1 MLQKTPDRIKRNK
14 MEENLNEKL
23 GLDKGT
29 YWGPFLHRSHCGTN
43 LKSCTV
49 YRKMKHNTRSC
60 TTYLGPFCLRRV
72 YKKLIGWSLMV
83 RKDQQGY
90 AQAGWWGVLKGG
102 IMSFPTASR
111 SPWRWKV
118 LSRSDSLVLIHWTM
132 KLPNLNEVTL
142 NIYSNHLCNQV
153 ESISNEERK
162 ASSCV
167 DSSWTLIAHLSQRF
181 PRSWLWT
188 TLCICH
194 LIN

>member
-1 MLQKTPDRIKRNK
+1 MLIYFFIQQVKYLFFTRHCPRIKVTRWIKHSRWNICTEMLQKTPDRIKRNK

-23 GLDKGT
+23 GLDKGP

-118 LSRSDSLVLIHWTM
+118 LSRSDSLVLIHWTVM
-132 KLPNLNEVTL
+132 TQPWM
-142 NIYSNHLCNQV
+142 
-153 ESISNEERK
+153 
-162 ASSCV
+162 A
-167 DSSWTLIAHLSQRF
+167 
-181 PRSWLWT
+181 T
-188 TLCICH
+188 T
-194 LIN
+194 